1 MNIVSGV
8 LLPFRQLFGI
18 LPRSSKRGLPFVVF
32 VSLVAAV
39 FETASVASI
48 LPFMAIVMDPSVL
61 SKYQWLAQALKIL
74 HIETQQGAVIGAGV
88 LTVAVLAIGN
98 VVTAANL
105 WIQTHYLALA
115 RRELSSELF
124 TGYLYLPYSFHI
136 QRDSTSLSRV
146 IGGDV
151 ESALG
156 GFLASLLGVV
166 SKGLSGLVLISL
178 IIVVDPT
185 VALGTVLVLGCGY
198 MFVYRLIRARQ
209 VRLGAKMIEASLT
222 VGRTTLEGL
231 HGVKELRVL
240 GRESASTTEYKKSFA
255 ELTETQASNQLAS
268 ALPRYVIEVFAY
280 AGIVAVTLAFV
291 LKGQG
296 TAAIPSLA
304 LYALAGNRLVPI
316 FQQFFAAA
324 ITIKYHT
331 RAVESL
337 EADLVI
343 VRNSTRHDL
352 IEHDQPLAFKKE
364 IVLEN
369 LTFQYPAANRPALNQ
384 VSLTIP
390 QNQSIG
396 LVGRTGSGK
405 TTLADVILGLYPPAS
420 GTISV
425 DGVNLVDSNERA
437 WRKRVGY
444 VPQNVFLTNASVAR
458 NIALGI
464 PEDQIDH
471 AAVVRAAQMAQ
482 AGEFISQLPDGYETL
497 VGERGVKLSGGQRQR
512 LGIARALY
520 HNPDVLVFDEA
531 TSALDGMTEDAVMQA
546 VQSLSAERTMILIA
560 HRLRTVQAC
569 NRIVMLEAGRVVAD
583 GGYDELIRS
592 SPAFK
597 QLAGQVAGQP
607 IATPSYQE

>member
-1 MNIVSGV
+1 M
-8 LLPFRQLFGI
+8 
-18 LPRSSKRGLPFVVF
+18 VV
-32 VSLVAAV
+32 VSLIAAI

-48 LPFMAIVMDPSVL
+48 LPFMAVVIDPGVL
-61 SKYQWLAQALKIL
+61 FKYPWLEKSLVLFNIQ
-74 HIETQQGAVIGAGV
+74 TQQGAVIGAGV
-88 LTVAVLAIGN
+88 LTVVVLAIGN
-98 VVTAANL
+98 IVTAANL
-105 WIQTHYLALA
+105 WIQTHYIALA

-124 TGYLYLPYSFHI
+124 TGYLYLPYAFHV
-136 QRDSTSLSRV
+136 QRDTPSLGRV

-166 SKGLSGLVLISL
+166 AKGLSGLVLISL
-178 IIVVDPT
+178 IIIIDPV

-209 VRLGAKMIEASLT
+209 VRLGAKMVEASLA
-222 VGRTTLEGL
+222 VGRISLEGL
-231 HGVKELRVL
+231 SGVKELRVL
-240 GRESASTTEYKKSFA
+240 GRESSSTVEYKKSFT
-255 ELTETQASNQLAS
+255 ELTDTQASNLLAS

-291 LKGQG
+291 IKGEG

-337 EADLVI
+337 EADLTI
-343 VRNSTRHDL
+343 VRQSPAPQLTDDAN
-352 IEHDQPLAFKKE
+352 PLSFKNE
-364 IVLEN
+364 INLSC
-369 LTFQYPAANRPALNQ
+369 LTFSYPTANRPALNDI
-384 VSLTIP
+384 SLRIP

-396 LVGRTGSGK
+396 FVGRTGSGK
-405 TTLADVILGLYPPAS
+405 TTLVDVILGLYTPVS
-420 GTISV
+420 GSISV
-425 DGVNLVDSNERA
+425 DGITLTEDNARA

-444 VPQNVFLTNASVAR
+444 VPQTVFLTNASVAR

-471 AAVVRAAQMAQ
+471 EAVLRAAHMAQ
-482 AGEFISQLPDGYETL
+482 ADEFITQMPDGYDTV

-546 VQSLSAERTMILIA
+546 VQTLSAERTMILIA

-569 NRIVMLEAGRVVAD
+569 DRIVMLEAGKIVAD
-583 GGYDELIRS
+583 GSYNELATQS
-592 SPAFK
+592 DAFRK
-597 QLAGQVAGQP
+597 LAGTADL
-607 IATPSYQE
+607 AELSS